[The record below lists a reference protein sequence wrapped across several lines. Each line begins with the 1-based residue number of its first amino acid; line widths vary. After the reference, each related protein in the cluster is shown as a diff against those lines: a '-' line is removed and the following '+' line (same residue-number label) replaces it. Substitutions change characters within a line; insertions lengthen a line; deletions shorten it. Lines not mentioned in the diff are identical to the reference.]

1 MRLPFDIDHLYP
13 IDSRPF
19 YRAVL
24 TNRAE
29 ASELLDEHPIDH
41 RPILVWNAAMK
52 SIAHWFGHRAPGRKP
67 RKALLAHYESEC
79 AWLREETGID
89 ALPVIETYIKATFD
103 PKTSIKQLVKVPMD
117 PLCETGLSI
126 PAVIAD
132 HYAWKAGE
140 REALIMTMYL
150 FDHTLPG
157 KR

>member
-1 MRLPFDIDHLYP
+1 MTDPFDLDHLYP
-13 IDSRPF
+13 IDPRPF
-19 YRAVL
+19 YRAIL
-24 TNRAE
+24 TDRAE
-29 ASELLDEHPIDH
+29 GSALLDEHPIDH

-52 SIAHWFGHRAPGRKP
+52 SITHWFGHRPPGRKP
-67 RKALLAHYESEC
+67 RANLLSHYGAACE
-79 AWLREETGID
+79 WLREEIGID
-89 ALPVIETYIKATFD
+89 ALPVIETYIRATFD

-150 FDHTLPG
+150 FDHTFAG